1 MALVVTAIYFI
12 VLWWQ
17 IEASRLQQL
26 LLLQHLNKVRRKRM
40 FLLQIIR
47 NRRHVRRAWSC
58 PRNQFWFKN
67 LLRGAFIEDW
77 RRENFRISRRTF
89 EYIVRMTGPHMVKK
103 DTRLWQS
110 ILVHKQV
117 VVALWQLETGDTQI
131 YTMIIRHW
139 KVCSHVD

>member
-1 MALVVTAIYFI
+1 
-12 VLWWQ
+12 
-17 IEASRLQQL
+17 
-26 LLLQHLNKVRRKRM
+26 M

-58 PRNQFWFKN
+58 PSNQFCFKN

-77 RRENFRISRRTF
+77 WKENFRISRRTF

-117 VVALWQLETGDTQI
+117 VVALWQLETGDTYRSTQ
-131 YTMIIRHW
+131 
-139 KVCSHVD
+139 